1 MKSDKWSNKLIAD
14 NNNWGKGNRTSWDL
28 FFRNI
33 RRCNLFISRID
44 NAVVPT
50 EQDRAHWK
58 AEARV
63 LRAYYYWE
71 LISRFGGVPIIKDVL
86 PVDYDGADLRINN
99 LRLNFTHLFDSPI
112 H

>member
-1 MKSDKWSNKLIAD
+1 M
-14 NNNWGKGNRTSWDL
+14 G
-28 FFRNI
+28 FVFRNI

-86 PVDYDGADLRINN
+86 PVDYDGADLRRESFKTCADFIISECEEAMKVPEFPW
-99 LRLNFTHLFDSPI
+99 RYEKPERKYE
-112 H
+112 